1 MDKYSL
7 VNKIKNAI
15 LNGERI
21 LIMRNNTCYVLPERQ
36 GSGTYTQQHT
46 YAMLKAKEIVYG
58 Q

>member
-1 MDKYSL
+1 MYKYEI
-7 VNKIKNAI
+7 VNKIRDAI

-21 LIMRNNTCYVLPERQ
+21 IIISGTGYTLPERQ
-36 GSGTYTQQHT
+36 RSGTYSQQNT

>member
-1 MDKYSL
+1 MEKYKL
-7 VNKIKNAI
+7 IDKIKNAI

-21 LIMRNNTCYVLPERQ
+21 IIIESNSYTLPEGQ
-36 GSGTYTQQHT
+36 GGGTYTQQYT

>member
-1 MDKYSL
+1 MYKYEI
-7 VNKIKNAI
+7 VNKIRDAI

-21 LIMRNNTCYVLPERQ
+21 VIISGTGYVLPERQ
-36 GSGTYTQQHT
+36 RSGTYSQQNT